1 MTSRSL
7 RMLVV
12 LAIAALT
19 SGIPVVVA
27 AVSDDCC
34 TESCDGPGGERCPP
48 NCDSGSCAKVHASLG
63 AVLAPCLGPQPT
75 SVRSVVVALA
85 SPELPLVVAG
95 VFHPP
100 RA

>member
-7 RMLVV
+7 RMLVA

-27 AVSDDCC
+27 AVGDDCC

-48 NCDSGSCAKVHASLG
+48 NCDSGSCAKVQASLG
-63 AVLAPCLGPQPT
+63 AILAPCLGLRPM
-75 SVRSVVVALA
+75 SVRSVSVAFA
-85 SPELPLVVAG
+85 SPELPLVVTG